1 MPYVYHTSI
10 RSEDVELFTVVCL
23 PEKEGRFPTVLCRSP
38 YVDDTVDKPADVVA
52 AAILESHRPWME
64 AGYATVSQH
73 CRGTGK
79 STGDCIPYIHER
91 EDGLALQA
99 WVRTQSFYNGEL
111 FLHGGSYCCS
121 VHYVTSPF
129 ADDIKGAV
137 LEVQDQN
144 RYNCNYRNGFYKIG
158 LHGSWYVDM
167 YKKKSGLT
175 KSYTHDRFK
184 LLPLSRFSETVFGE
198 KADNF
203 DEILRHPDPDDRFW
217 LTRDGGGETRG
228 VMDNAAI
235 PVLYTTAFYDI
246 YAGGIFD
253 MWRGLSPAA
262 RAQSALLVNPYAH
275 SGHPD
280 HQPVRFPGGWVDEQ
294 FGHYARHWFDAI
306 RNGTAFP
313 FAQGQVT
320 YYSLFENRW
329 HTDRFEEPT
338 EQLTLPLGDGSYTY
352 RYDPADPAVFAGGL
366 STCFGGAAWQE
377 PPFRR
382 QDILTVYTAPFEE
395 DTLVKGRMQAT
406 LRVRSDAED
415 TCFYVRVSLAKEEGD
430 LGLRDDIHAL
440 SEVAPAYRAGDE
452 VTLHFTFDDHAFQ
465 IGKGE
470 RLRVDISSSAFPHY
484 VPHTNRRGLFSDIT
498 EAAVAE
504 NTVLL
509 SASSLTVPIQNP
521 LL

>member
-1 MPYVYHTSI
+1 MPYVCYTYV

-23 PEKEGRFPTVLCRSP
+23 PEREGRFPTVLCRSP
-38 YVDDTVDKPADVVA
+38 YVDDTVNKDADEVA
-52 AAILESHRPWME
+52 EAVLASHLPWME

-99 WVRTQSFYNGEL
+99 WVREQPFYNGEL

-121 VHYVTSPF
+121 VHYVTAPF

-144 RYNCNYRNGFYKIG
+144 RYNCNFRNGFYKVG

-167 YKKKSGLT
+167 YKKKSSLQ
-175 KSYTHDRFK
+175 KRYTPECYK

-203 DEILRHPDPDDRFW
+203 DEILRHPDPADPFW

-228 VMDNAAI
+228 VMDAVTI
-235 PVLYTTAFYDI
+235 PILYTTAFYDI
-246 YAGGIFD
+246 YTGGIFD
-253 MWRGLSPAA
+253 MWNGLSDAA

-280 HQPVRFPGGWVDEQ
+280 HQPITFPGGWVDEQ
-294 FGHYARHWFDAI
+294 FGHYARQWFDAI
-306 RNGTAFP
+306 RTGSAFP

-320 YYSLFENRW
+320 YYPLFKNRW
-329 HTDRFEEPT
+329 CTDDFAEPT
-338 EQLTLPLGDGSYTY
+338 TALSFPLGNGSVTY
-352 RYDPADPAVFAGGL
+352 RYDPADPAVFQGGL
-366 STCFGGAAWQE
+366 STCFGGAAWQD
-377 PPFRR
+377 PPHHRD
-382 QDILTVYTAPFEE
+382 DIVTVYTTPFDE
-395 DTLVKGRMQAT
+395 DTLVKGRMTAT
-406 LRVRSDAED
+406 LRVRSTAED
-415 TCFYVRVSLAKEEGD
+415 TCFYMRLSLAKAEGD

-440 SEVAPAYRAGDE
+440 SEAAPAYRAGDE
-452 VTLHFTFDDHAFQ
+452 ATIEFTFDEHAFLIQ
-465 IGKGE
+465 KGE
-470 RLRVDISSSAFPHY
+470 RLRVDIASAAFPHY
-484 VPHTNRRGLFSDIT
+484 VPHTNRKGLYCDI
-498 EAAVAE
+498 EDSIVAE

-509 SASSLTVPIQNP
+509 DGSSLRISYVKEP
-521 LL
+521 